1 MSSPHPDE
9 EPRPQDAPTEPT
21 RPVPAT
27 PEQRATPSTHEQS
40 AGDQSVGGQ
49 PGDGQPGGA
58 QPATQHTEPLPRS
71 PYLPFDTL
79 GGHGQAPGPTGWGAT
94 PQPDGTA
101 HQTYAQQHLSTPPPT
116 RRRGPGWGGAIA
128 LALAAALVAGGLGGV
143 VGGVT
148 ADVAGGGP
156 TIVQRDGDTAQRPDG
171 SVASIA
177 ADAVPS
183 VVTVQVRAAG
193 GGGTGSGWVY
203 DDSGHI
209 VTNNHVVEGAGSG
222 GSVSIELSDGSRRD
236 AKVVG
241 KDSSYD
247 LAVLEVDPKGLEPLA
262 IGRSSEV
269 VVGDEVVAVGSP
281 LGLGSTVTA
290 GIVSA
295 LERPVTAGEAGDE
308 SFISAIQTDAAI
320 NPGNSGG
327 PLLNGDGD
335 VVGVNSAIAQIPG
348 QQQASGSIGVGFAI
362 PSDVVVRTVDQLIA
376 TGTAEHP
383 IIGVSL
389 DRRWDGEG
397 AKVLEDSDVD
407 SGRAV
412 VPGGPADKAGVE
424 PGDVITELDGRR
436 ITGPDQLITRIRA
449 KAVGDKVTLTIQRDG
464 KQQDL
469 SMTLEAAEEK

>member
-1 MSSPHPDE
+1 MSSPHPGE
-9 EPRPQDAPTEPT
+9 KPRPQDAPTEPT
-21 RPVPAT
+21 RPVPAM
-27 PEQRATPSTHEQS
+27 PEQRATPSAHEQS

-49 PGDGQPGGA
+49 PGGQPGGA

-128 LALAAALVAGGLGGV
+128 LALAAALVAGGLGGL

-148 ADVAGGGP
+148 ADEAGGGP

-183 VVTVQVRAAG
+183 VVTVRVRAAG

-209 VTNNHVVEGAGSG
+209 VTNNHVVEGAGSD

-436 ITGPDQLITRIRA
+436 ITDLDQLITRIRA

>member
-1 MSSPHPDE
+1 MSSPHPGE
-9 EPRPQDAPTEPT
+9 KPRPQDAPTEPT
-21 RPVPAT
+21 RPVTAM
-27 PEQRATPSTHEQS
+27 PEQRATPSAHEQS

-49 PGDGQPGGA
+49 PGGQPGGA

-183 VVTVQVRAAG
+183 VVTVRVRAAG

>member
-1 MSSPHPDE
+1 MSSPHPGE

-27 PEQRATPSTHEQS
+27 PEQRATPSAHEQS
-40 AGDQSVGGQ
+40 AGGQVGAG
-49 PGDGQPGGA
+49 

-71 PYLPFDTL
+71 PYLPFDSL
-79 GGHGQAPGPTGWGAT
+79 GGHGQAPGQAGWGAPS
-94 PQPDGTA
+94 PQPYATD
-101 HQTYAQQHLSTPPPT
+101 HQPHAQQHLSTPPPA

-128 LALAAALVAGGLGGV
+128 LALAAALVAGGLGGL

-148 ADVAGGGP
+148 ADDTGGGP

-183 VVTVQVRAAG
+183 VVTVRVRAAG

-335 VVGVNSAIAQIPG
+335 VVGVNSAIAQVPG

-376 TGTAEHP
+376 TGTAQHP

-397 AKVLEDSDVD
+397 ARVLEDSDVD

-412 VPGGPADKAGVE
+412 IPDGPADNAGVE

-436 ITGPDQLITRIRA
+436 ITDLDQLITRIRA